1 MHADEH
7 VAIKVID
14 MKAMKGE
21 IHKSLLAAE
30 IEILNMIKD
39 RPNLLD
45 VQKIYSDKN
54 KTYIITDYCDGGDLG
69 KYIKS
74 KKKLQE
80 HDAIRMIKEIIK
92 GYESLYALGVVHRDL
107 KPANI
112 FFKNTHLE
120 IGDFGFAVK
129 Q

>member
-1 MHADEH
+1 
-7 VAIKVID
+7 
-14 MKAMKGE
+14 
-21 IHKSLLAAE
+21 
-30 IEILNMIKD
+30 MIKD

-69 KYIKS
+69 KYIKA
-74 KKKLQE
+74 KKKLLE
-80 HDAIRMIKEIIK
+80 PEAIRIVKEIIK

-112 FFKNTHLE
+112 FFKNSHL
-120 IGDFGFAVK
+120 
-129 Q
+129 